1 MPRASPHRRK
11 PAHLLLTLRA
21 RCIFRPEF
29 SHGRS
34 EASGRLG
41 RIGTVRGHET
51 SEDFASVRLEEID
64 LTDPGPGEVQVRVMA
79 CAVNF
84 PDLTMVQ
91 GKRQHR
97 GVAARPRRR
106 RNGGGGTR
114 QALRRQGHRHGRPRR
129 QARRGEVP
137 RGRCGHQLQLGR
149 RLPRGLPAQ
158 GQGNHGY
165 RRCGCDLRSRGRR
178 CIRRIHALRQLV
190 RIACLGAKVTS
201 FPEKSLPSP
210 SMYSLYSASRKA

>member
-21 RCIFRPEF
+21 RCISRPEF

-114 QALRRQGHRHGRPRR
+114 QALRRQGHRHGTAAMRSEAAQALAGALVRQWREEVVATAEEVDHHCRGSVLLGPRSKSVVIVRSCWRSGTTPVSTTRWRTSPASPAPRR
-129 QARRGEVP
+129 QRRSEAEP
-137 RGRCGHQLQLGR
+137 
-149 RLPRGLPAQ
+149 LPA
-158 GQGNHGY
+158 
-165 RRCGCDLRSRGRR
+165 
-178 CIRRIHALRQLV
+178 
-190 RIACLGAKVTS
+190 
-201 FPEKSLPSP
+201 P
-210 SMYSLYSASRKA
+210 